1 MTLADHHVSSF
12 SPWLSIWFRP
22 GDTVAR
28 ALSSTRTWQILVLAG
43 LGAVAGLIYQVM
55 RDPLFRLGL
64 LDWRVLSGVILCRF
78 HPWHFVAL
86 SIRFTVPPGRRM
98 ARRPC
103 IPGASPDRAGLGHG
117 AKRDGR
123 GLCATILAGLPA
135 SVGRDAS
142 RLFSGPVGTALTA
155 ILSIAALWT
164 LIVTILTIKRVQGF
178 GFWRAVASYAIG
190 SLLILFVTLL
200 PLMFRSLLFQPF
212 SAQSGSMAPTL
223 LVGDYFFVA
232 KYPYGYSRY
241 SVPLSLPLFSGRILA
256 VEPTLGDVVVFR
268 LPKDNATDY
277 VKRIVGLPGDRVQ
290 MIGGVL
296 NINGVPVKRERI
308 ADFVDDESGERVRR
322 WRETLPNGVS
332 YDALDV
338 QDNGFLDN
346 TQEYAVPAGHYFV
359 MGDNLDNSTD
369 SRVLGTVGYVPFEN
383 LIGRVEMIYF
393 STKPLSKEQPAVTRS
408 ERIGKLVR

>member
-64 LDWRVLSGVILCRF
+64 LDWRVLSGVILAGFILGILLLYLYGLLFRLAGA
-78 HPWHFVAL
+78 WLGGRASQAQVRTAL
-86 SIRFTVPPGRRM
+86 AWGM
-98 ARRPC
+98 APSATA
-103 IPGASPDRAGLGHG
+103 GA
-117 AKRDGR
+117 
-123 GLCATILAGLPA
+123 LCATILAGLPA

-164 LIVTILTIKRVQGF
+164 LIVTILTLKRVQGF

-232 KYPYGYSRY
+232 KYPAADQQPGRQ
-241 SVPLSLPLFSGRILA
+241 SGRQWR
-256 VEPTLGDVVVFR
+256 G
-268 LPKDNATDY
+268 
-277 VKRIVGLPGDRVQ
+277 GDRHYGDQRNPPLCWCRSRRAVAGGHPVLFGLRRRHRGRHQGPRGRQRRDRVPHRTRRHHGPQGQGIDHQSVSDEISSRRTNGRTSHIRPPRPGRKGRRPRAAARKPRSVQ
-290 MIGGVL
+290 GA
-296 NINGVPVKRERI
+296 PTH
-308 ADFVDDESGERVRR
+308 RR
-322 WRETLPNGVS
+322 CSPFRP
-332 YDALDV
+332 
-338 QDNGFLDN
+338 
-346 TQEYAVPAGHYFV
+346 
-359 MGDNLDNSTD
+359 
-369 SRVLGTVGYVPFEN
+369 SR
-383 LIGRVEMIYF
+383 
-393 STKPLSKEQPAVTRS
+393 
-408 ERIGKLVR
+408 